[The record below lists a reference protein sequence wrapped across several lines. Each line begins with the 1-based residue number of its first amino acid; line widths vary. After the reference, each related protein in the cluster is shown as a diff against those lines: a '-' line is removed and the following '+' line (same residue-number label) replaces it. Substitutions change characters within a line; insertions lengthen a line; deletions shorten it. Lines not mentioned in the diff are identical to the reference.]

1 MMEAETESRESE
13 YRCRYDDQPL
23 GRREVLVSP
32 FLKPSQR
39 AR

>member
-1 MMEAETESRESE
+1 MMGAETETRESE
-13 YRCRYDDQPL
+13 YRCRYDQPL
-23 GRREVLVSP
+23 GSCEVLVSP